1 MCVRVCV
8 WVCGCDFIG
17 LYFIFKREEKRYMI
31 FHLFNSY
38 QKEFTNQYCGEG
50 YCEYLNALNHRG
62 MLGWKNKTKNDILL

>member
-17 LYFIFKREEKRYMI
+17 LYLREKKKRYMI

-38 QKEFTNQYCGEG
+38 QRNLLINTVGRIPT
-50 YCEYLNALNHRG
+50 EYPKCFKSQGDAWMEEQN
-62 MLGWKNKTKNDILL
+62 